1 MNETY
6 SLIQRQRKK
15 LHNFSLLQYNL
26 LISLLFLLACKKIE
40 PEPTEIFQRTPKPD
54 GSIVYGVGTLDA
66 YSSINK
72 TTSWFQ
78 TTQSFSGLFNVE
90 SSYFNGFEQ
99 TQTQER
105 IPLKSASTSLLNN
118 QKEYYWFSKGTYLYA
133 DFTGDGKK
141 DLWAYYFKSPWPT
154 NAQGVHLFSEYSLD
168 STKYDLQM
176 GLQEVRKAAVA
187 EMDNDGIKEIILF
200 STGYDNQPFPGD
212 SLGIFKPLSK
222 KYQYLSKD
230 LGYFQ
235 GGAAGDINGDGKADI
250 VAYSGGSK
258 RVPIHPAAYLNN
270 GNMNFHLANQ
280 LFKGFSNTTDDNY
293 YTVELFDITGD
304 GKLDLC
310 LGGKNRLRIVPNNN
324 GIFNR
329 KEAINI
335 KVDLSLE
342 VLDMLFIDFDE
353 DGKIDILTLN
363 NKNSYQG
370 YALQLYLNRGKQF
383 IEVTEEYF
391 DKNHEDGFDSW
402 IKWLRLFDYD
412 QDGDLDIVADGL
424 HGSKFNKNTVMYWKN
439 NFGYFVHTR
448 IN

>member
-1 MNETY
+1 
-6 SLIQRQRKK
+6 
-15 LHNFSLLQYNL
+15 
-26 LISLLFLLACKKIE
+26 
-40 PEPTEIFQRTPKPD
+40 
-54 GSIVYGVGTLDA
+54 
-66 YSSINK
+66 
-72 TTSWFQ
+72 
-78 TTQSFSGLFNVE
+78 
-90 SSYFNGFEQ
+90 
-99 TQTQER
+99 
-105 IPLKSASTSLLNN
+105 
-118 QKEYYWFSKGTYLYA
+118 
-133 DFTGDGKK
+133 
-141 DLWAYYFKSPWPT
+141 
-154 NAQGVHLFSEYSLD
+154 
-168 STKYDLQM
+168 M
-176 GLQEVRKAAVA
+176 GLQEVRKAVVA
-187 EMDNDGIKEIILF
+187 EMDNDGQKEIILF

-212 SLGIFKPLSK
+212 SIGIFKPLSK
-222 KYQYLSKD
+222 KYQYLNKD

-258 RVPIHPAAYLNN
+258 LVPIHPAAYLNN
-270 GNMNFHLANQ
+270 GNMNFQLANQ

-324 GIFNR
+324 STFNR

-342 VLDMLFIDFDE
+342 VLDMLFMDFDE

-363 NKNSYQG
+363 NKNGYQG
-370 YALQLYLNRGKQF
+370 YALQLHLNRGKQF
-383 IEVTEEYF
+383 IEVTQEYF
-391 DKNHEDGFDSW
+391 DKNHESGIDSW

-424 HGSKFNKNTVMYWKN
+424 HGSLFNKNTVVHWKN
-439 NFGYFVHTR
+439 NNGYFVRTR

>member
-1 MNETY
+1 MKTTY
-6 SLIQRQRKK
+6 TLIPKQRKK

-26 LISLLFLLACKKIE
+26 LISLLFLLACKKTE

-66 YSSINK
+66 YSPINK

-78 TTQSFSGLFNVE
+78 TTQSFSSLFNVE
-90 SSYFNGFEQ
+90 ASYFIGFEQ
-99 TQTQER
+99 TQTQEK
-105 IPLKSASTSLLNN
+105 IPFNRSNAHLWNI
-118 QKEYYWFSKGTYLYA
+118 QKEYYWFSKGTYVYA
-133 DFTGDGKK
+133 DFTGDGKS

-154 NAQGVHLFSEYSLD
+154 NAQGLQLFSEYSLD
-168 STKYDLQM
+168 STKHDLQM
-176 GLQEVRKAAVA
+176 GLQEVRKVAVA
-187 EMDNDGIKEIILF
+187 EMDNDGLKEIILF

-212 SLGIFKPLSK
+212 SIGIFKPHSK
-222 KYQYLSKD
+222 KYQYLNKD

-258 RVPIHPAAYLNN
+258 LVPIHPAAYLNS
-270 GNMNFHLANQ
+270 GNMNFQLANQ
-280 LFKGFSNTTDDNY
+280 SFKGFSNTTDDNY
-293 YTVELFDITGD
+293 YTVELFDVTGD
-304 GKLDLC
+304 GQLDLC
-310 LGGKNRLRIVPNNN
+310 LGGKNRLRIVPNNK

-363 NKNSYQG
+363 NKNGYQG

-383 IEVTEEYF
+383 IEVTQEYF
-391 DKNHEDGFDSW
+391 DKSQEDGFDSW

-424 HGSKFNKNTVMYWKN
+424 HGSMFNKNTVVYWKN
-439 NFGYFVHTR
+439 NFGYFVRTR